1 MASES
6 VMHEKGHLKLVL
18 WDDTEGWS
26 GREVGGGFRMVGHL
40 YIPG

>member
-18 WDDTEGWS
+18 WDNTEGWS
-26 GREVGGGFRMVGHL
+26 GREVGFWMVGHL